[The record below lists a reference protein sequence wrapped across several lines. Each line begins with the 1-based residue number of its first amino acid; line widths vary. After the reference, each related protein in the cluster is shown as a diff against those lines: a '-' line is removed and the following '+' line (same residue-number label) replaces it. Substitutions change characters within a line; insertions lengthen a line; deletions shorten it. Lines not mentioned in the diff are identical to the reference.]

1 MKDLML
7 HQRSLGFRLWM
18 TIAPI
23 AMMTHAMTQAVR
35 AEEAKFP
42 MPTTVA
48 PNTTLK
54 VDGDTSMKGINAT
67 LKSQFESKFAATKVE
82 LAESTST
89 DALQALRDGKIQ
101 VAAIGRPL
109 TEAELADGLVSVP
122 IAFNKIGIFTGKDNP
137 FAQSLTNDQF
147 AKIFRGEITD
157 WKDVGGEA
165 GPIVLVDRPDS
176 SDTRVSF
183 SRYPVFKA
191 APFAAGSTAS
201 KIDKDTNESVVAK
214 LGKTGIGYALAEQV
228 IGRSDLNIVPLHKV
242 LPDNPKYSFSQ
253 PLSYVYKGPTPT
265 PEVAAF
271 LGFAQDAS
279 NEGAIETAR
288 KATASVEGGLAAGS
302 AVQVA
307 VAPLNASASP
317 SVSPSASASP
327 IAPVA
332 VNTPAVDPTSGSGFD
347 WRWLLPLI
355 GIPLI
360 GAWLL
365 GRKPEEDLEGGAG
378 LGGVVPAVAAAAI
391 GTAGLG
397 ALGLLGKPKTQ
408 FIVTP
413 RDCRDAYAYWDLD
426 STEAK
431 HMTNSGGRNLALRT
445 YDVTDDDLKRPDRS
459 QYQQTDCDD
468 RSHDHHMKVLR
479 DDRDYVSD
487 LGYVT
492 AKNEWIR
499 LATSDMYHVPS
510 CELEASA
517 LIGTRTVAQTDASSD
532 ALSGSITVKQVR
544 TQTTD
549 VNLPNLGTVA
559 GTVAGI
565 AAVGGAAALGGTA
578 AAGWVRD
585 RITDET
591 TPETTTPT
599 SYSVDRITSAQV
611 DPKVS
616 HIIMVPK
623 NDREAYVYWEL
634 NKAERDRAIADGG
647 QQFVL
652 RVGDA
657 HGQPIDGNTRHSF
670 RQYDLDEQ
678 SSDRHVHLPVT
689 QRDYFAE
696 VGYLT
701 RDQRWISLARSTPVH
716 A

>member
-1 MKDLML
+1 MKDFML

-23 AMMTHAMTQAVR
+23 AMMTHAMTHAVR

-42 MPTTVA
+42 MPTAVA

-89 DALQALRDGKIQ
+89 GALQALRDGKIQ

-228 IGRSDLNIVPLHKV
+228 TGRSDLNIVPLHKV

-288 KATASVEGGLAAGS
+288 KAAASVEGGSAA
-302 AVQVA
+302 APIA

-317 SVSPSASASP
+317 TVSPSASASP

-332 VNTPAVDPTSGSGFD
+332 VNTPAIDPTSGGGFD

-378 LGGVVPAVAAAAI
+378 LGGVVPAVGAAAI

-397 ALGLLGKPKTQ
+397 ALGLLGKPKTK

-413 RDCRDAYAYWDLD
+413 RNCRDAYAYWDLD

-431 HMTNSGGRNLALRT
+431 HMSDRGGRNLALRT

-479 DDRDYVSD
+479 DDRDYVTD

-510 CELEASA
+510 CALEAS
-517 LIGTRTVAQTDASSD
+517 IGTRTVAETD
-532 ALSGSITVKQVR
+532 ALSGATTVKQGRV
-544 TQTTD
+544 QTAEVSLPTA
-549 VNLPNLGTVA
+549 NLPTVSLPTLGTPLLELRQWA
-559 GTVAGI
+559 GRR
-565 AAVGGAAALGGTA
+565 L
-578 AAGWVRD
+578 
-585 RITDET
+585 
-591 TPETTTPT
+591 
-599 SYSVDRITSAQV
+599 
-611 DPKVS
+611 
-616 HIIMVPK
+616 
-623 NDREAYVYWEL
+623 
-634 NKAERDRAIADGG
+634 
-647 QQFVL
+647 
-652 RVGDA
+652 
-657 HGQPIDGNTRHSF
+657 
-670 RQYDLDEQ
+670 
-678 SSDRHVHLPVT
+678 
-689 QRDYFAE
+689 
-696 VGYLT
+696 
-701 RDQRWISLARSTPVH
+701 
-716 A
+716 